1 MNTVRSFDELY
12 GINPNY
18 KRRSIDYEE
27 YFAIM
32 DLSKREKEKRIRLA
46 QKLEYVFVFAMYLLG
61 MYGDDSFIAEKI
73 ADKFKETLAEDIV
86 LDEFLNAYIENLSKQ
101 FVETTRNNPNNIYYL
116 SKDRAMF
123 SAENESNSV
132 MNYYDYVYAK
142 EKGKTRKRWLTEG
155 DNRVR
160 ETHTEVRYTTI
171 PINDYF
177 VVGESLMLFPKDTS
191 MDADAEEIVNCRCV
205 VEYI

>member
-61 MYGDDSFIAEKI
+61 MYGDDLFTSKKI
-73 ADKFKETLAEDIV
+73 ADKFKETLAEDV
-86 LDEFLNAYIENLSKQ
+86 MVDEFLNAYIESLSKQ
-101 FVETTRNNPNNIYYL
+101 FVETTRNNLNNIYYL

-123 SAENESNSV
+123 SAENEANSV
-132 MNYYDYVYAK
+132 MNYCDYVYAK
-142 EKGKTRKRWLTEG
+142 ENGKTRKRWLTEG

-160 ETHTEVRYTTI
+160 ETHTEVRYATI
-171 PINDYF
+171 PIDDYF

>member
-61 MYGDDSFIAEKI
+61 MYGDDSFIVEKI
-73 ADKFKETLAEDIV
+73 ADKFKETLDEDIM

-123 SAENESNSV
+123 SAENEANSV

-142 EKGKTRKRWLTEG
+142 ENGKTRKRWLTEG